1 MLSKQREQ
9 INQIDQQLVKLLQ
22 QRFAVTDEVGQ
33 IKKQAGI
40 PVLDATREALIL
52 DKIAQSVADD
62 QMKEIIV
69 RLYQHIMAESR
80 QQQLNIQEM
89 E

>member
-40 PVLDATREALIL
+40 PVLDTTREALIL

>member
-22 QRFAVTDEVGQ
+22 QRFAVTDEVGRIKRQNGVPILDAEREAMILASIGQRVEDDQ
-33 IKKQAGI
+33 IKDTVI
-40 PVLDATREALIL
+40 RV
-52 DKIAQSVADD
+52 
-62 QMKEIIV
+62 
-69 RLYQHIMAESR
+69 YQHIMAESR
-80 QQQLNIQEM
+80 QRQLAIQEM

>member
-52 DKIAQSVADD
+52 DKVAQSVADD